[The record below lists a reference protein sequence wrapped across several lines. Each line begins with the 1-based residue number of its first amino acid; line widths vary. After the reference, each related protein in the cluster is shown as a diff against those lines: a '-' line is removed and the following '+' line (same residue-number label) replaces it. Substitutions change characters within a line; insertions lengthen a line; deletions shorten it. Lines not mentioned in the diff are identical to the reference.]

1 MNETLDSVF
10 DGSDDEQ
17 EQDSIVNQ
25 VLDEIGIDM
34 KSKVRDEFTNTVK
47 PDIMTSPIV
56 SILNSISSFTSY
68 PKHLREQLLS
78 RLNRKRMTN

>member
-34 KSKVRDEFTNTVK
+34 KSKVSDEFTNTVK